1 MGELDWLAVEI
12 IDGMS
17 PNHLHSSI
25 TSKILLILTTFWVQF
40 YIFGQAS
47 KSNGFNKCRM
57 TDDGPFS
64 LRGNTRLDG
73 WMCVLTVDTA
83 APTGFPS
90 LGANGKYTKIFDL
103 INQSTLQCC
112 HCSAIWCCWLQL
124 ILWSN
129 TMEHLIVDCI
139 VHLTNE
145 YILMIILLMKVRCRI
160 VETPW
165 AGRVTRAGRHGR
177 GKLS

>member
-1 MGELDWLAVEI
+1 MGQLDWLAVEI

-17 PNHLHSSI
+17 PDHLHSS
-25 TSKILLILTTFWVQF
+25 TRFFLFLQP
-40 YIFGQAS
+40 FGSSFTYLGKCS

-112 HCSAIWCCWLQL
+112 HCSAIWCCRLQL
-124 ILWSN
+124 ILWRN
-129 TMEHLIVDCI
+129 TM
-139 VHLTNE
+139 
-145 YILMIILLMKVRCRI
+145 
-160 VETPW
+160 
-165 AGRVTRAGRHGR
+165 HGATH
-177 GKLS
+177 

>member
-1 MGELDWLAVEI
+1 MTECHQTIFIPQLLQRFFLLLQHFG
-12 IDGMS
+12 
-17 PNHLHSSI
+17 SSF
-25 TSKILLILTTFWVQF
+25 TYLGKS
-40 YIFGQAS
+40 S

-112 HCSAIWCCWLQL
+112 HCSAIWCCRLQL

-129 TMEHLIVDCI
+129 TMEQLIDCI